1 MKLLKFG
8 AEWCTHC
15 KEQDTILKKFDAI
28 PVEVIDCDNDIDDL
42 CSKYNIMSIPTM
54 LLIDNDEV
62 VERFNGT
69 ISLDELNECVNNYK
83 KKEKPVL

>member
-15 KEQDTILKKFDAI
+15 HEQDAILKNFDAM
-28 PVEVIDCDNDIDDL
+28 PVEVIDCDNDTDNL
-42 CSKYNIMSIPTM
+42 CGKYSIMSIPTM

-62 VERFNGT
+62 VERFNGVT
-69 ISLDELNECVNNYK
+69 TLEELNNKVK
-83 KKEKPVL
+83 ARL